1 MVSRCDTEKSQCIL
15 PLDLRHKSLSK
26 FQPGQLDKLT
36 GLLFDAKMQP
46 LQLVLPLKYTIAAG
60 GLCCVGTLGVTSENH
75 APDHSAASLIARPI
89 RTIRV
94 IPDEP
99 PAPPAIISPVPFE
112 ERWQTTTQSA
122 PQPVLATTAE
132 PPAQAPKIR
141 TTRVELNDDPVC
153 GDKGRR
159 YFYIGRHKYWKCR
172 R

>member
-1 MVSRCDTEKSQCIL
+1 
-15 PLDLRHKSLSK
+15 
-26 FQPGQLDKLT
+26 
-36 GLLFDAKMQP
+36 MQP
-46 LQLVLPLKYTIAAG
+46 LQLVLPLKYAIAAG
-60 GLCCVGTLGVTSENH
+60 GLCCVGTLGVFLHASENN
-75 APDHSAASLIARPI
+75 APDHPAASLIARPI

-94 IPDEP
+94 IPGEP
-99 PAPPAIISPVPFE
+99 PSPPAIITPVPFE

-122 PQPVLATTAE
+122 SPRPVPATTAE

-141 TTRVELNDDPVC
+141 TTRAELNDDPVC

>member
-1 MVSRCDTEKSQCIL
+1 M
-15 PLDLRHKSLSK
+15 
-26 FQPGQLDKLT
+26 QL
-36 GLLFDAKMQP
+36 
-46 LQLVLPLKYTIAAG
+46 LQLVLPLKYAIAAG
-60 GLCCVGTLGVTSENH
+60 GLCCVGTLGVLLPASENH
-75 APDHSAASLIARPI
+75 APDQPAASLIARPI

-99 PAPPAIISPVPFE
+99 PAPPAIISQIPFE

-122 PQPVLATTAE
+122 PRPVPATTAE
-132 PPAQAPKIR
+132 PPAQAPMIR
-141 TTRVELNDDPVC
+141 TTRAELNDDPVC

>member
-1 MVSRCDTEKSQCIL
+1 
-15 PLDLRHKSLSK
+15 
-26 FQPGQLDKLT
+26 
-36 GLLFDAKMQP
+36 MQP
-46 LQLVLPLKYTIAAG
+46 LQRVLPLKYAIAAG
-60 GLCCVGTLGVTSENH
+60 GLCCVGTLGVLLPASENH
-75 APDHSAASLIARPI
+75 APDQPAASLIARPI

-99 PAPPAIISPVPFE
+99 PAPPAIISQIPFE

-122 PQPVLATTAE
+122 SPRPVPATTSE

-141 TTRVELNDDPVC
+141 TTRAELNDDPVC

>member
-1 MVSRCDTEKSQCIL
+1 
-15 PLDLRHKSLSK
+15 
-26 FQPGQLDKLT
+26 
-36 GLLFDAKMQP
+36 MQP
-46 LQLVLPLKYTIAAG
+46 LQLVLPLKYAIAAG
-60 GLCCVGTLGVTSENH
+60 GLCCVGTLGVLLQASENH
-75 APDHSAASLIARPI
+75 APDHPAVSLIARPI

-94 IPDEP
+94 IPGEP
-99 PAPPAIISPVPFE
+99 PSQPAIITPVPFE

-122 PQPVLATTAE
+122 SPRPVPATTAE

-141 TTRVELNDDPVC
+141 SAELNDDPVC